1 MTPAPEDR
9 SGVLCAGTLLVDY
22 GKTIDAYPPRDGLA
36 TIGDI
41 SRSTGGAALNMAMDL
56 RRLGA
61 TFEVGL
67 VGCVADD
74 DDGAH
79 ILEACEQAGV
89 DVGSIRVEPGATTAF
104 TDVMVEREGGR
115 RTFFTYMGTN
125 GLFELSARRLDG
137 SRARILHVGNLGVH
151 PLMDRPGLDGR
162 NGWSR
167 LLAAAQARGMHTNME
182 LASLAPDRQVAL
194 AGPCLPHLDSIIV
207 NELEAS
213 ALVGASASAPGA
225 DDPVDW
231 AGMEALARGLIDRG
245 VSTIAVVHFPAGC
258 VAATSD
264 GRAWRQGSV
273 RLAPGDAVSTTG
285 AGDAFAAGVIL
296 GLHEDWSVDACLH
309 LGAAA
314 AAACI
319 TDPHT
324 SNGIAS
330 AADCLAAADAM
341 GYREARSTDGR
352 RTAGG

>member
-1 MTPAPEDR
+1 MTVAPEDR
-9 SGVLCAGTLLVDY
+9 TGVLCAGTLLVDY
-22 GKTIDAYPPRDGLA
+22 GKIIDAYPSRDGLA
-36 TIGDI
+36 TIGQI

-61 TFEVGL
+61 MFDVGL

-79 ILEACEQAGV
+79 ILEACTQAGV
-89 DVGSIRVEPGATTAF
+89 DVRSVSVEPGATTAF

-125 GLFELSARRLDG
+125 GLFELSAEGLDG
-137 SRARILHVGNLGVH
+137 SRARILHAGNLGVH
-151 PLMDRPGLDGR
+151 PLMDHPGVDGHS
-162 NGWSR
+162 GWSR
-167 LLAAAQARGMHTNME
+167 LLAAAQARGMHTNLE
-182 LASLAPDRQVAL
+182 LASLAPDRLAAL

-207 NELEAS
+207 NELEGS
-213 ALVGASASAPGA
+213 ALTGTSVSAPGA
-225 DDPVDW
+225 DDAVDW
-231 AGMEALARGLIDRG
+231 VAMEDLARGLIERG

-264 GRAWRQGSV
+264 GRGWRQGSV
-273 RLAPGDAVSTTG
+273 QLAPSEVVSTTG

-296 GLHEDWSVDACLH
+296 GLHEGRSVDACLR

-319 TDPHT
+319 KDSHT
-324 SNGIAS
+324 SNGIVS
-330 AADCLAAADAM
+330 AADCLATAEAV
-341 GYREARSTDGR
+341 GYRKARS
-352 RTAGG
+352 